1 MHRSSNL
8 AILVVAVIL
17 GGFAAF
23 LARSWLQSH
32 STGTEAQKT
41 VPILVATDTLA
52 FGAPIGAKDVREIDW
67 PAQSSPEGA
76 FANFAELTKNG
87 RRITLSPF
95 VRDEPIISSKVSAP
109 DQRASL
115 SAVIEK
121 GKRAVTVAVDD
132 VRGVAGFIFPGDFVD
147 VALTRTDN
155 SAGPQNFS
163 AVILQHVKV
172 LAIDQMAGQR
182 QEHPTVAKAV
192 TVEVDPDQ
200 ALRILLAANVG
211 KLSLILRQP
220 AEVALGP
227 DAKVTDRDLFGTD
240 EAQASANPS
249 PPAVQPVAF
258 QPDPP
263 PAAPPPPSRPPRRPR
278 PPPPPP
284 PPPKRPLGKSPS
296 FGRSRANSTKCPK
309 RSNDGIRRVESAN
322 TTLPT
327 PTVEPKGTDG
337 RNAALGLDRDARDR
351 RRRRD
356 RCRSRASCGS
366 RVGAQERPVPCGD
379 RASERH
385 EGDAQQIAYALF
397 FRPVLDRGDRRAG
410 NRRRFSDDGFDALRS
425 GQKSRRDQH
434 FRIRSAAAPGVGDR
448 PRCDP

>member
-1 MHRSSNL
+1 MHRSTNL

-32 STGTEAQKT
+32 SAGTDAQKT

-52 FGAPIGAKDVREIDW
+52 FGAPIGAKDVREVAW
-67 PAQSSPEGA
+67 PAQLSPEGA
-76 FANFAELTKNG
+76 FANFAELTKSG
-87 RRITLSPF
+87 RRIALSPF
-95 VRDEPIISSKVSAP
+95 VRDEPIIASKVSAP

-115 SAVIEK
+115 STLIEK

-147 VALTRTDN
+147 VVLTRTDN

-192 TVEVDPDQ
+192 TVEVDPEQ

-220 AEVALGP
+220 AEVALAP
-227 DAKVTDRDLFGTD
+227 DAKVTDRDLFGAD
-240 EAQASANPS
+240 EAQAPAAL
-249 PPAVQPVAF
+249 PAVQAQPAAF

-263 PAAPPPPSRPPRRPR
+263 GPTLPPGGASLPGSDSASAPASARHEHSEDHRLSIGQERTIRRP
-278 PPPPPP
+278 
-284 PPPKRPLGKSPS
+284 
-296 FGRSRANSTKCPK
+296 
-309 RSNDGIRRVESAN
+309 
-322 TTLPT
+322 
-327 PTVEPKGTDG
+327 
-337 RNAALGLDRDARDR
+337 
-351 RRRRD
+351 
-356 RCRSRASCGS
+356 
-366 RVGAQERPVPCGD
+366 
-379 RASERH
+379 
-385 EGDAQQIAYALF
+385 
-397 FRPVLDRGDRRAG
+397 
-410 NRRRFSDDGFDALRS
+410 
-425 GQKSRRDQH
+425 
-434 FRIRSAAAPGVGDR
+434 
-448 PRCDP
+448 